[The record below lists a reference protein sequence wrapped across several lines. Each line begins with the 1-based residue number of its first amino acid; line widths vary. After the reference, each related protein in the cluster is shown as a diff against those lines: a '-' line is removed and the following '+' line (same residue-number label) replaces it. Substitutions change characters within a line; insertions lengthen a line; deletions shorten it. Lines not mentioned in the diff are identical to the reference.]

1 MSLIFEKTATTHF
14 YTIFAYVV
22 FFILQSSY
30 RCSLLSVVV
39 AVGLLAVVYIL
50 LLFGS
55 GLIFQTVICK
65 ELLKLFAVVFV
76 C

>member
-1 MSLIFEKTATTHF
+1 MSLIFEKTATNTFLHDF
-14 YTIFAYVV
+14 C
-22 FFILQSSY
+22 
-30 RCSLLSVVV
+30 RCSFLSVVV

-50 LLFGS
+50 LLFAS
-55 GLIFQTVICK
+55 GLICQTVFCK